1 MNGLQQLK
9 DAVSMKRTHRS
20 IELENGTVFEWWM
33 TPLTLGQRERATR
46 LAGKNS
52 EDPIAVALNV
62 LVLKAE
68 DQAGNKRFILADVA
82 ELKNQFPE
90 TLISELV
97 QEVFRDTTSETN
109 GDGGAEADLSQ
120 KKSLNNSRKTES

>member
-9 DAVSMKRTHRS
+9 NAVSMKRSYRS
-20 IELENGTVFEWWM
+20 VELENGNVFEWWM

-52 EDPIAVALNV
+52 EDPISVALNV

-68 DQAGNKRFILADVA
+68 DQAGNKRFVLADVA
-82 ELKNQFPE
+82 ELKNELPE
-90 TLISELV
+90 TVISDLV
-97 QEVFRDTTSETN
+97 QEVFRNTASEPDE
-109 GDGGAEADLSQ
+109 DGETAVDLSQ
-120 KKSLNNSRKTES
+120 KKSANTSRKTES

>member
-1 MNGLQQLK
+1 
-9 DAVSMKRTHRS
+9 MKRTYRS
-20 IELENGTVFEWWM
+20 VELENGSVFEWWM

-52 EDPIAVALNV
+52 EDPISVALNV

-68 DQAGNKRFILADVA
+68 DQAGNKRFVLADVA
-82 ELKNQFPE
+82 ELKNELPE

-97 QEVFRDTTSETN
+97 QEVFRDTASANDGDEETQV
-109 GDGGAEADLSQ
+109 DLSQ
-120 KKSLNNSRKTES
+120 KKSSNSSRKTES